1 MSVCQRVQ
9 PLHRVLREES
19 PKRSQVNKIR
29 IYKRSLFLRFYNIF
43 LGATFKFKDSIRE
56 RFGKEFEQDRTSS
69 METPQRRSVESYGLT
84 TTSNPTMLE
93 SGSSRKRAG
102 RSSSEHFEDTKNS
115 LHYHNHPSSKDY
127 KLNHSHHHPQ
137 QLQTHEYKTE
147 KKVIFLKLRILENF
161 KFYIFSERTNFRITS
176 QRKSL
181 HPIRSIRRSCQ
192 TLFASLRTRIGL
204 ALDAPPCY
212 HLSQF
217 LWTCQNG
224 LKTVLMASKTY
235 K

>member
-127 KLNHSHHHPQ
+127 KLNHSHHHQ
-137 QLQTHEYKTE
+137 QLQ
-147 KKVIFLKLRILENF
+147 KKV
-161 KFYIFSERTNFRITS
+161 
-176 QRKSL
+176 
-181 HPIRSIRRSCQ
+181 
-192 TLFASLRTRIGL
+192 
-204 ALDAPPCY
+204 
-212 HLSQF
+212 
-217 LWTCQNG
+217 
-224 LKTVLMASKTY
+224 
-235 K
+235 

>member
-1 MSVCQRVQ
+1 MNHLNNSSNNNLKLLMLTLIIQVFEAKGHLLLVRKLEVQFLKIVQGINKVSEIPFFAPNFHQTFLILGNFQYRHFPSSSSSVSLSESSTTSSGIKRRKSEEVTGKQNPDVQ
-9 PLHRVLREES
+9 KVTFSSIFTR
-19 PKRSQVNKIR
+19 K
-29 IYKRSLFLRFYNIF
+29 FF

-84 TTSNPTMLE
+84 ATSNPTMLE

-127 KLNHSHHHPQ
+127 KLNHSHHHQQ

-147 KKVIFLKLRILENF
+147 KKVIF
-161 KFYIFSERTNFRITS
+161 
-176 QRKSL
+176 
-181 HPIRSIRRSCQ
+181 
-192 TLFASLRTRIGL
+192 
-204 ALDAPPCY
+204 
-212 HLSQF
+212 
-217 LWTCQNG
+217 
-224 LKTVLMASKTY
+224 
-235 K
+235 